1 MRLACLAVC
10 SVRPGRTHDGSP
22 GVNTMLSVR
31 RRRVYAPGPI
41 MDRGLNPVLRTRP
54 SQIRLTRLLYVA
66 PYFRVIPPRRDR
78 LLQRHCCQYPVAI
91 TLCPSPPSGWARDL
105 LLTELPVPKAHPLD
119 IVPYPAHNNKVNQTA
134 RTSAALTR

>member
-1 MRLACLAVC
+1 
-10 SVRPGRTHDGSP
+10 
-22 GVNTMLSVR
+22 
-31 RRRVYAPGPI
+31 
-41 MDRGLNPVLRTRP
+41 VLRTRP

-78 LLQRHCCQYPVAI
+78 LLQRHCCQHPVAI

-119 IVPYPAHNNKVNQTA
+119 IVPYPAHNQA
-134 RTSAALTR
+134 IHQSPLSAAFLLQG